1 MCHYSETISQSNL
14 TVAIMIQLFLDK
26 LWLEKGLSD
35 NTLEAYRGDLIWLE
49 KFLTKNNK
57 DLGQT
62 DESDIRAALA
72 QKSKKT
78 TSRTRARWLS
88 AIRNYYGWALR
99 EGLVELDPTLGI
111 ENVKLGKYIPMA
123 LSESQTETL
132 INQPD
137 VATDI
142 GLRDKAMLELCYA
155 SGLRVSELIGLE
167 LSQMDLRRGL
177 VQIVGKGNKE
187 RVIPMGEMAQ
197 MAISEY
203 LNHARPQMMSQP
215 LSSQVFLNRR
225 GQGMT
230 RQAFWYR
237 IKSYALSSGIMSKV
251 TPHSLRHA
259 FATHLLNHGADLRS
273 LQLLLGHSDLST
285 TQIYTA
291 VAKERL
297 KQIHSLHHP
306 RG

>member
-1 MCHYSETISQSNL
+1 
-14 TVAIMIQLFLDK
+14 MIQRFLDA
-26 LWLEKGLSD
+26 LWLEKGLST
-35 NTLEAYRGDLIWLE
+35 NTLEAYQRDLSWLAQSLE
-49 KFLTKNNK
+49 THNK
-57 DLGQT
+57 KLNEANHEDLA
-62 DESDIRAALA
+62 RALA
-72 QKSKKT
+72 QKSAKVG
-78 TSRTRARWLS
+78 SRSCARWLS
-88 AIRNYYGWALR
+88 AIRRYYGWALR
-99 EGLVELDPTLGI
+99 ERLTEIDPSSEL
-111 ENVKLGKYIPMA
+111 ESVKLGRPVPHAMTEKQI
-123 LSESQTETL
+123 ESL
-132 INQPD
+132 LNQPD
-137 VATDI
+137 PDTELGV
-142 GLRDKAMLELCYA
+142 RDSAMLELCYA

-177 VQIVGKGNKE
+177 VQIIGKGNKE
-187 RVIPMGEMAQ
+187 RLVPMGELAQLAIQTYMAQ
-197 MAISEY
+197 S
-203 LNHARPQMMSQP
+203 RPLLLGFKQSDH
-215 LSSQVFLNRR
+215 VFLNRR

-237 IKSYALSSGIMSKV
+237 IKAYATTSHIKGSV

-297 KQIHSLHHP
+297 KQIHGLHHP

>member
-1 MCHYSETISQSNL
+1 
-14 TVAIMIQLFLDK
+14 MIQLFLDK

-35 NTLEAYRGDLIWLE
+35 NTLQAYRTDLSWLE
-49 KFLTKNNK
+49 HYLQSNHKTLNQAT
-57 DLGQT
+57 
-62 DESDIRAALA
+62 ESDLADALA
-72 QKSKKT
+72 KRAKT
-78 TSRTRARWLS
+78 TSTRTRARWLS
-88 AIRNYYGWALR
+88 AIKSYYGFALR
-99 EGLVELDPTLGI
+99 ERLTDTDPTLNL
-111 ENVKLGKYIPMA
+111 ENIKLGRYIPYA
-123 LSESQTETL
+123 LSEKQIEKL
-132 INQPD
+132 LAQPD
-137 VATDI
+137 LETEI
-142 GLRDKAMLELCYA
+142 GLRDRAMLELCYA

-167 LSQMDLRRGL
+167 LSQMDIRRGL
-177 VQIVGKGNKE
+177 VQIIGKGNKE
-187 RVIPMGEMAQ
+187 RLIPMGEMAQ
-197 MAISEY
+197 NAILVY
-203 LNHARPQMMSQP
+203 LNDARPAMQSRP
-215 LSSQVFLNRR
+215 SSDSVFLNRR

-237 IKSYALSSGIMSKV
+237 IRFYANQAGIFAPV

-297 KQIHSLHHP
+297 KQIHHLHHP